1 MLLRVKLLSEEF
13 RLWTTFF
20 SLGFFFSFFQDQQEQ
35 REQRNRTAS
44 QRAGAKAKLA
54 AVT

>member
-20 SLGFFFSFFQDQQEQ
+20 SLGFFFSFLLQDQQEQ
-35 REQRNRTAS
+35 RNRTGS